1 MLAPLK
7 GLTGCM
13 NRIAVLLRP
22 DPDTAERLTKAQ
34 AQVREFIIHMRRNDR
49 MHGTGDQPVRLH
61 LPHRLGQHFL
71 AHTAN
76 AVAKLSKAQ
85 SAMFRQRFQ
94 HKHRPL
100 VRNAAK

>member
-1 MLAPLK
+1 MIAPLK

-49 MHGTGDQPVRLH
+49 MHGTGDQP
-61 LPHRLGQHFL
+61 
-71 AHTAN
+71 
-76 AVAKLSKAQ
+76 
-85 SAMFRQRFQ
+85 SASICRTV
-94 HKHRPL
+94 L
-100 VRNAAK
+100 VSIFWLTPPMRSPS